1 MAYQATTR
9 SIEVS
14 VEPFYLENESSP
26 QQLRFVWAY
35 RVRISNHGDR
45 TVQLKNRYWQ
55 ITDSMGRTQEV
66 RGVGVVGE
74 QPVLAPGESYEYTS
88 GTPLDTPSGIM
99 VGTYQMETDDGE
111 EFEVDIPAFSLDSP
125 HQPIQLQ

>member
-1 MAYQATTR
+1 M
-9 SIEVS
+9 
-14 VEPFYLENESSP
+14 EPFFLEGESEP
-26 QQLRFVWAY
+26 QQLRFVWAN
-35 RVRISNHGDR
+35 RVRIANHGNR
-45 TVQLKNRYWQ
+45 TVQLKNRYWR
-55 ITDSMGRTQEV
+55 ITDSLGRTQEV

-99 VGTYQMETDDGE
+99 VGSYHMETDDGE
-111 EFEVDIPAFSLDSP
+111 GFEVDIPAFSLDSP